1 MGIRVVREIMMKNG
15 KYEDTIIPNLK
26 DADCDNNM
34 IEIVLNN
41 FNEGKEQEG
50 LKLLAS
56 HRRILLEKLHD
67 KQKNI
72 DCLDYLVYRI
82 NNKKVNSKGAEIME
96 DIKL

>member
-1 MGIRVVREIMMKNG
+1 MKNR
-15 KYEDTIIPNLK
+15 KYEDAIIQNLK

-34 IEIVLNN
+34 IEIILNS

-56 HRRILLEKLHD
+56 HRRILLEQLHD

-82 NNKKVNSKGAEIME
+82 NNKQVNSKG
-96 DIKL
+96 D